1 MQRLLSVC
9 FLARKANEVMTTRIL
24 RAMVALL
31 SFAVAIEA
39 QGGLTNSPPPVNSA
53 SFVRGLPS
61 GGALATVFVFGLTGT
76 PGLLVPPSSSPLP
89 FELGGVRVAVN
100 GAAAPL
106 LAVVIPP
113 AGSTAP
119 GQVNFQVP
127 LERNVTPNA
136 DTSLIVSQT
145 GGGQVQIPIISDGF
159 GGGFFQY
166 PNGYAIAQH
175 ASDLSLVTV
184 QNPAHPGE
192 TIIVFGNDFFRVWP
206 PPPIGFPAP
215 AQPLFQ
221 FDTSGLYTG
230 LPGLYLQGYP
240 DSPIP
245 DNSYTNTP
253 VLKVLL
259 ASLAPGFVG
268 VEQLNILIPAGQPAG
283 DWALFFN
290 SGSCPDGNG
299 KCGPEGISS
308 PYVLLPVR

>member
-1 MQRLLSVC
+1 MRI
-9 FLARKANEVMTTRIL
+9 RIL
-24 RAMVALL
+24 LATVALL

-39 QGGLTNSPPPVNSA
+39 QGGLMNSPPPVNSA
-53 SFVRGLPS
+53 SFVQGLPS

-76 PGLLVPPSSSPLP
+76 AGLLIPPLSSPLP
-89 FELGGVRVAVN
+89 FELGGVRVTVN
-100 GAAAPL
+100 GAASPI
-106 LAVVIPP
+106 LAVVIP
-113 AGSTAP
+113 ATGSSAP

-127 LERNVTPNA
+127 LERNVTLDA
-136 DTSLIVSQT
+136 SGLDTGSILIVSQT
-145 GGGQVQIPIISDGF
+145 GAGQVQLPITNFSF
-159 GGGFFQY
+159 RGGFFRDA
-166 PNGYAIAQH
+166 NGYAIAQH
-175 ASDLSLVTV
+175 AKDLSQVTV

-192 TIIVFGNDFFRVWP
+192 TIIVYGDDFFRVWP

-215 AQPLFQ
+215 SPPLFQ

-230 LPGLYLQGYP
+230 LAGLYLQGYP

-245 DNSYTNTP
+245 EDSYTNTP

-290 SGSCPDGNG
+290 SGSCPDGSG
-299 KCGPEGISS
+299 KCSPEGISGPS
-308 PYVLLPVR
+308 VLLPVR